1 MPGVYEVL
9 EQCRLAGYKM
19 AIASSSAMRLIE
31 AVTNKLNI
39 RNYFDVMWSA
49 EFEPYGK
56 PHPGIFLSTAN
67 KLQTTPENCLVF
79 EDAINGVLAA
89 KAAKMYCIAV
99 PEEAT
104 YHDLRFAIADKKIK
118 SLTQLTVSST

>member
-1 MPGVYEVL
+1 
-9 EQCRLAGYKM
+9 
-19 AIASSSAMRLIE
+19 MRLIE